1 MKIRPEILDH
11 WPEVSARLPADF
23 DLEATARLRGA
34 FTRAREGKDAKTL
47 LRLALAY
54 GGLGMSLRETCAWAE
69 AGGLVSLSDP
79 SLLDRLCKA
88 APWLGDI
95 VAALIAQQAK
105 APAGRWAGYRLR
117 ALDGTSL
124 CEPGADRTTW
134 RLHVGYD
141 LATGQ
146 VDQLELTDGRGA
158 ENLQRL
164 TYRPGDV
171 VLGDRC
177 YARPRDLRPVL
188 DAGADFIVRTGWN
201 SLRLL
206 QPDGK
211 PFDLFAALAAQ
222 TGREGE
228 VQVRVHEGK
237 TGAPPPEPLI
247 LRLVIRRKDP
257 DEAEADRKRL
267 LKDAK
272 KRGKQPDPR
281 SLEAAEYIL
290 LLTSLPADTFPPA
303 DILALYRFRWQIE
316 LAFKRFKSL
325 AGLDMLPA
333 KKPELARAWI
343 YARLIVAII
352 AEQIAGQVPDS
363 SPSGSDNATRK
374 PIALAPHED
383 CPRHHSRRHSGT
395 APVAELLRP
404 LLSNP
409 SAHLRAA
416 PPATKTMRLSPRTL
430 NLAHMTP
437 ALPRKRERGRTTVAY
452 FPSGFKIFSN
462 SACTNSLPQITWPV
476 FSGSS
481 SPAMPE
487 TTPPASRTMIWPA
500 AMSQG
505 CRLRSQ

>member
-1 MKIRPEILDH
+1 MKIRPEILVH

-34 FTRAREGKDAKTL
+34 FTRAREIRNAETL

-69 AGGLVSLSDP
+69 AGGIVSLSDP
-79 SLLDRLCKA
+79 SLLERLCKA

-95 VAALIAQQAK
+95 VAALIAEQAK
-105 APAGRWAGYRLR
+105 VPAGRWAGYRLR
-117 ALDGTSL
+117 ALDGTSI

-146 VDQLELTDGRGA
+146 VDQLELTDVHGA

-164 TYRPGDV
+164 TYRPGDI

-177 YARPRDLRPVL
+177 YTRPRDLRPVM

-206 QPDGK
+206 QANGEA
-211 PFDLFAALAAQ
+211 FDLFAALAAQ
-222 TGREGE
+222 TEQESE
-228 VQVRVHEGK
+228 VQVRVHEG
-237 TGAPPPEPLI
+237 TEVPSSEPLV

-257 DEAEADRKRL
+257 EQAEAEQKRL
-267 LKDAK
+267 LKDAR

-281 SLEAAEYIL
+281 SLEAAKYIL
-290 LLTSLPADTFPPA
+290 LLTSLPAAAFPPA
-303 DILALYRFRWQIE
+303 DILAIYRFRWQIE

-363 SPSGSDNATRK
+363 SPSGLDNTGRNNTARK
-374 PIALAPHED
+374 PIALASHED
-383 CPRHHSRRHSGT
+383 CPGHS
-395 APVAELLRP
+395 
-404 LLSNP
+404 
-409 SAHLRAA
+409 
-416 PPATKTMRLSPRTL
+416 
-430 NLAHMTP
+430 
-437 ALPRKRERGRTTVAY
+437 
-452 FPSGFKIFSN
+452 
-462 SACTNSLPQITWPV
+462 
-476 FSGSS
+476 
-481 SPAMPE
+481 
-487 TTPPASRTMIWPA
+487 
-500 AMSQG
+500 
-505 CRLRSQ
+505 LRSHTWTALLADCSQPLHQNPPSPL

>member
-11 WPEVSARLPADF
+11 WPEVSARFPAGF

-34 FTRAREGKDAKTL
+34 FTRAREIKNAETL

-54 GGLGMSLRETCAWAE
+54 GGLGMSLRETCVWAE
-69 AGGLVSLSDP
+69 AGGIARLSDP
-79 SLLDRLCKA
+79 SLLTRLCKA

-95 VAALIAQQAK
+95 AAALIAEQTK
-105 APAGRWAGYRLR
+105 VPARRWTGYRLR
-117 ALDGTSL
+117 ALDGTSI

-146 VDQLELTDGRGA
+146 VDQLELTDVHGA

-164 TYRPGDV
+164 SYRPGDI
-171 VLGDRC
+171 VLADRY
-177 YARPRDLRPVL
+177 YARPRDLRPVI

-206 QPDGK
+206 QANGE

-222 TGREGE
+222 AEQEGE
-228 VQVRVHEGK
+228 VQVRIHEGIK
-237 TGAPPPEPLI
+237 AATPLI
-247 LRLVIRRKDP
+247 LRLVVRRKDP
-257 DEAEADRKRL
+257 EQAAAEQKRL

-281 SLEAAEYIL
+281 SLEAAKYIL
-290 LLTSLPADTFPPA
+290 LLTSLPAGAFPPA

-363 SPSGSDNATRK
+363 SPSGPGNTTRN
-374 PIALAPHED
+374 PIALASHEVS
-383 CPRHHSRRHSGT
+383 PGHHLHRHSWT
-395 APVAELLRP
+395 TPVAD
-404 LLSNP
+404 
-409 SAHLRAA
+409 A
-416 PPATKTMRLSPRTL
+416 PQNVPP
-430 NLAHMTP
+430 NLASY
-437 ALPRKRERGRTTVAY
+437 L
-452 FPSGFKIFSN
+452 
-462 SACTNSLPQITWPV
+462 
-476 FSGSS
+476 
-481 SPAMPE
+481 
-487 TTPPASRTMIWPA
+487 
-500 AMSQG
+500 
-505 CRLRSQ
+505 

>member
-11 WPEVSARLPADF
+11 WPEVSAHFPADF
-23 DLEATARLRGA
+23 DLEATARSRGA
-34 FTRAREGKDAKTL
+34 FTRAREIKNAETL

-54 GGLGMSLRETCAWAE
+54 GGCGMSLRETCAWAE
-69 AGGLVSLSDP
+69 AGGIVSLSDP

-95 VAALIAQQAK
+95 VAALIAEQAK
-105 APAGRWAGYRLR
+105 VPAGRWTGYRLR
-117 ALDGTSL
+117 ALDGTSI
-124 CEPGADRTTW
+124 CQPGADRTTW

-146 VDQLELTDGRGA
+146 VDQLELTDLHGA

-164 TYRPGDV
+164 SYRPGDI
-171 VLGDRC
+171 VLADRY
-177 YARPRDLRPVL
+177 YARPRDLRPVM

-206 QPDGK
+206 QADGE
-211 PFDLFAALAAQ
+211 PLDLFAALAAQ
-222 TGREGE
+222 VEQEGE
-228 VQVRVHEGK
+228 VQVRVHEG
-237 TGAPPPEPLI
+237 TGTLPSEPLM

-257 DEAEADRKRL
+257 EQAAAEQKRL

-272 KRGKQPDPR
+272 KRGKMPDPR
-281 SLEAAEYIL
+281 SLEAAKYIL

-363 SPSGSDNATRK
+363 FPSGPDNDTSK
-374 PIALAPHED
+374 PIALASHENS
-383 CPRHHSRRHSGT
+383 PRQHSGGHSR
-395 APVAELLRP
+395 AVAMADRLQCLRP
-404 LLSNP
+404 D
-409 SAHLRAA
+409 
-416 PPATKTMRLSPRTL
+416 
-430 NLAHMTP
+430 
-437 ALPRKRERGRTTVAY
+437 
-452 FPSGFKIFSN
+452 
-462 SACTNSLPQITWPV
+462 
-476 FSGSS
+476 SS
-481 SPAMPE
+481 SP
-487 TTPPASRTMIWPA
+487 
-500 AMSQG
+500 
-505 CRLRSQ
+505 L

>member
-23 DLEATARLRGA
+23 DVEATARARGA
-34 FTRAREGKDAKTL
+34 FTRAREIKNDETL

-69 AGGLVSLSDP
+69 AGGIVCMSDP

-95 VAALIAQQAK
+95 VAALIAEQAK
-105 APAGRWAGYRLR
+105 VPAGRWSGYCLR
-117 ALDGTSL
+117 ALDGTSI
-124 CEPGADRTTW
+124 CQPGADRTTW

-146 VDQLELTDGRGA
+146 VDQLELTDGKGA
-158 ENLQRL
+158 ENLRRL
-164 TYRPGDV
+164 TYRPGDI
-171 VLGDRC
+171 VLGDRY
-177 YARPRDLRPVL
+177 YARPRDLRPVI

-206 QPDGK
+206 QADGE
-211 PFDLFAALAAQ
+211 PFDLFATIAAQ
-222 TGREGE
+222 TEQESE
-228 VQVRVHEGK
+228 VQVRIHEGM
-237 TGAPPPEPLI
+237 TQTPPEPLL

-257 DEAEADRKRL
+257 QQAKAEQKRL

-281 SLEAAEYIL
+281 SLEAAKYIL
-290 LLTSLPADTFPPA
+290 LLTSLPAAAFPPA

-363 SPSGSDNATRK
+363 SPSGPDNTTGN
-374 PIALAPHED
+374 PITLAPHED
-383 CPRHHSRRHSGT
+383 RSGYDLRRHSWT
-395 APVAELLRP
+395 PPVADHLPP
-404 LLSNP
+404 LHQNP
-409 SAHLRAA
+409 S
-416 PPATKTMRLSPRTL
+416 SPL
-430 NLAHMTP
+430 
-437 ALPRKRERGRTTVAY
+437 
-452 FPSGFKIFSN
+452 
-462 SACTNSLPQITWPV
+462 
-476 FSGSS
+476 
-481 SPAMPE
+481 
-487 TTPPASRTMIWPA
+487 
-500 AMSQG
+500 
-505 CRLRSQ
+505 

>member
-11 WPEVSARLPADF
+11 WPEVSAHLPANF
-23 DLEATARLRGA
+23 DLEATARSCGA
-34 FTRAREGKDAKTL
+34 LTRVREIKNAETL

-54 GGLGMSLRETCAWAE
+54 GGLGMSLRETCVWAE
-69 AGGLVSLSDP
+69 AGEIARLSDP
-79 SLLDRLCKA
+79 SLLARLCKA

-95 VAALIAQQAK
+95 AAALIAEQTK
-105 APAGRWAGYRLR
+105 VSVRRWTGYRLR
-117 ALDGTSL
+117 ALDGTSI

-146 VDQLELTDGRGA
+146 VDQLELTDVHGA

-164 TYRPGDV
+164 SYRPGDI
-171 VLGDRC
+171 VLADRC
-177 YARPRDLRPVL
+177 YARPRDLRPVI

-206 QPDGK
+206 QANGE

-222 TGREGE
+222 AEQEGE
-228 VQVRVHEGK
+228 VQVRIHEGIK
-237 TGAPPPEPLI
+237 AATPLI
-247 LRLVIRRKDP
+247 LRLVVRRKDP
-257 DEAEADRKRL
+257 EQAEAERKRL

-281 SLEAAEYIL
+281 SLEAAKYIL
-290 LLTSLPADTFPPA
+290 LLTSLPADAFPPA

-363 SPSGSDNATRK
+363 SPSGPDNATGN
-374 PIALAPHED
+374 PIALASHED
-383 CPRHHSRRHSGT
+383 SLGHHLRRHSWT
-395 APVAELLRP
+395 IPVAD
-404 LLSNP
+404 
-409 SAHLRAA
+409 A
-416 PPATKTMRLSPRTL
+416 PQ
-430 NLAHMTP
+430 H
-437 ALPRKRERGRTTVAY
+437 V
-452 FPSGFKIFSN
+452 
-462 SACTNSLPQITWPV
+462 
-476 FSGSS
+476 
-481 SPAMPE
+481 
-487 TTPPASRTMIWPA
+487 PPNMASY
-500 AMSQG
+500 
-505 CRLRSQ
+505 L